1 MLNLTQKLIGGM
13 YLKPGN
19 DNSINQIK
27 IGAVISYLAI
37 GVSLLSGLLYTPWM
51 VKQIGLN
58 DYGLYTLATSLISIF
73 LIDFGISEAV
83 SRFISKYN
91 AEGDQ
96 KKVNDFLGLI
106 YKLYILIDIL
116 ILVLLIIVY
125 FLFPVIYMELTP
137 GEIEKFKIIYLI
149 TSTFSIVSLPF
160 ITLNGILTSYEK
172 FKTLKLCDLINKLMV
187 LTLMVI
193 ALLLGYKLY
202 ALVLVNVFAGLF
214 IIGVKLLYINK
225 RLPIK
230 VNFKYWDKRL
240 LKEVFGFSIWAT
252 VSTIAN
258 RFVFNITPSI
268 LGAVS
273 GSSQIAIFGIAST
286 LEGYA
291 YIISGAVNGM
301 FLPKVSKILAK
312 RNDGV
317 HVLPLMIKVGR
328 IQYSIIGLIFVGFTI
343 VGKEFIYLWMGKDFE
358 LAYYCALLMMLPG
371 VFRVPQQIA
380 SITIIA
386 MNKVKIQALVYVIVA
401 TLNIIFSSILSH
413 YFGVLGA
420 AISICLVYIIRLII
434 MNIIYYK
441 VLHINIFSFIKDCY
455 VKMAPPMLIT
465 LAIGIIINQFTI
477 YSLPTFLIKGTFIV
491 VLYIILLWKI
501 SLNHYE
507 KSFFKRV

>member
-1 MLNLTQKLIGGM
+1 M
-13 YLKPGN
+13 KPRY

-27 IGAVISYLAI
+27 KGAIISYLAI

-51 VKQIGLN
+51 VKQIGVN

-106 YKLYILIDIL
+106 YKLYILIDLL
-116 ILVLLIIVY
+116 ILVVLILVY
-125 FLFPVIYMELTP
+125 FFIPVIYMELTP
-137 GEIEKFKIIYLI
+137 GEIDKFKIIYLI
-149 TSTFSIVSLPF
+149 TSTFSIISLPF

-172 FKTLKLCDLINKLMV
+172 FKTLKLCDLVNKLMV

-193 ALLLGYKLY
+193 ALTLGYKLY

-214 IIGVKLLYINK
+214 IIVIKLFYINNT
-225 RLPIK
+225 LPIR
-230 VNFKYWDKRL
+230 VNFKFWDKGL

-258 RFVFNITPSI
+258 RFIFNITPSI

-273 GSSQIAIFGIAST
+273 GSSQIGLFGIAST

-301 FLPKVSKILAK
+301 FLPRVSKILAGK
-312 RNDGV
+312 KDGK
-317 HVLPLMIKVGR
+317 HVLPLMTKVGR
-328 IQYSIIGLIFVGFTI
+328 IQYSIIGLIFVGFAI
-343 VGKEFIYLWMGKDFE
+343 VGKEFIYLWMGEEFE
-358 LAYYCALLMMLPG
+358 LAYYCALIMMLPG

-380 SITIIA
+380 TTTIIA
-386 MNKVKIQALVYVIVA
+386 MNKVKIQAYVYVIIA
-401 TLNIIFSSILSH
+401 ALNILFSSVLSNF
-413 YFGVLGA
+413 FGALGA
-420 AISICLVYIIRLII
+420 AISICIVYIIRLII
-434 MNIIYYK
+434 MNVIYYK
-441 VLHINIFSFIKDCY
+441 VLQINIFSFIKDCY
-455 VKMAPPMLIT
+455 INMAPPMLIT
-465 LAIGIIINQFTI
+465 LVVGFIINQFTI

-491 VLYIILLWKI
+491 ILYIILLWNM

>member
-1 MLNLTQKLIGGM
+1 MKPRDDNNL
-13 YLKPGN
+13 
-19 DNSINQIK
+19 NQIK
-27 IGAVISYLAI
+27 AGAIISYLAI

-51 VKQIGLN
+51 VKQIGVN
-58 DYGLYTLATSLISIF
+58 DYGLYTLASSLISIF

-106 YKLYILIDIL
+106 YKLYLIIDLL
-116 ILVLLIIVY
+116 ILAVLIIVY
-125 FLFPVIYMELTP
+125 FFIPVIYMELTP

-149 TSTFSIVSLPF
+149 TSTFSLISLPF
-160 ITLNGILTSYEK
+160 VTLNGILTSFEK
-172 FKTLKLCDLINKLMV
+172 FKILKFCDLLHKLMV
-187 LTLMVI
+187 LTLMVF

-214 IIGVKLLYINK
+214 IIGIKLTYINNT
-225 RLPIK
+225 LPIK
-230 VNFKYWDKRL
+230 VNFKYWDKGL
-240 LKEVFGFSIWAT
+240 LKEVFGFSVWAT

-258 RFVFNITPSI
+258 RFIFNITPSI

-273 GSSQIAIFGIAST
+273 GSSQIGIFGIAST

-301 FLPKVSKILAK
+301 FLPKVSKILADK
-312 RNDGV
+312 KDGK

-328 IQYSIIGLIFVGFTI
+328 IQYSIIGLIFVGFFI
-343 VGKEFIYLWMGKDFE
+343 LGKEFIFLWMGEDFG
-358 LAYYCALLMMLPG
+358 LAFYCALLMMLPG

-380 SITIIA
+380 STTIIA
-386 MNKVKIQALVYVIVA
+386 MNKVKIQAYVYVIVA
-401 TLNIIFSSILSH
+401 TLNVLISSILSQ
-413 YFGVLGA
+413 YFGALGA
-420 AISICLVYIIRLII
+420 AISICIVYFIRLII

-441 VLHINIFSFIKDCY
+441 VLHINVFAFFKECY
-455 VKMAPPMLIT
+455 INMAPPMLIT
-465 LAIGIIINQFTI
+465 LVIGFVINQFTS
-477 YSLPTFLIKGTFIV
+477 YSLLTFLIKGTFIV
-491 VLYIILLWKI
+491 VFYIILLWKM

-507 KSFFKRV
+507 KSLFKIF